1 MSPGRASLS
10 RLRSGRYTFKI
21 AADEGVTLTVTL
33 RGRLTSARA
42 AQGRARRRTRSRAAR
57 SAASRRQSARL
68 ERAGE
73 VTVRLRP
80 SSALRVLLRREKTLP
95 ALLQVKA
102 RDAAGN
108 VTTRTKNLRFR

>member
-1 MSPGRASLS
+1 M
-10 RLRSGRYTFKI
+10 
-21 AADEGVTLTVTL
+21 TLTVTL
-33 RGRLTSARA
+33 RGRLTSARLRKGGKA
-42 AQGRARRRTRSRAAR
+42 KDAIARGKIRRLAQAG
-57 SAASRRQSARL
+57 ARL

-80 SSALRVLLRREKTLP
+80 SSALRLLLRREKTLP